1 VDDPIIWG
9 DVWYFGCNGSPCGGA
24 LKDRGIM
31 QAGVSLAGNAEVIGE
46 ALLVLIGIREDLIL
60 DESGVA

>member
-1 VDDPIIWG
+1 
-9 DVWYFGCNGSPCGGA
+9 
-24 LKDRGIM
+24 M